1 MTDKNP
7 RGIERPHDGRG
18 GGTGMVGGRREGR
31 NTEPCPDSPSD
42 SSTGRGQGE
51 GKGEGKTRK

>member
-18 GGTGMVGGRREGR
+18 KGVGMSGGRREGR
-31 NTEPCPDSPSD
+31 NTEPCSDSPSD
-42 SSTGRGQGE
+42 SSKGRGQGE
-51 GKGEGKTRK
+51 GGGKGKNRR